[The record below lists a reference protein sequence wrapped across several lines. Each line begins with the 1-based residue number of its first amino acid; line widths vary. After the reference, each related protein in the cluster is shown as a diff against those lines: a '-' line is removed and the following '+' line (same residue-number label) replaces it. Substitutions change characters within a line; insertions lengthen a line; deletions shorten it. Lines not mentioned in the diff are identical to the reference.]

1 MTAESEERR
10 GELRGWWL
18 VALLCVTQVLS
29 MLDNAT
35 FPALIPVFQ
44 PLWSLSGTEA
54 GWVSGIY
61 YAGYAAAV
69 PLLVTTTDR
78 FDARAVYLACCLAG
92 GVAALA
98 FAFLPEGLWT
108 PMLFPAIGRVRL
120 AGTYMEIGRAHV

>member
-1 MTAESEERR
+1 
-10 GELRGWWL
+10 
-18 VALLCVTQVLS
+18 

-44 PLWSLSGTEA
+44 PLWSLNGTEA

-69 PLLVTTTDR
+69 PLLVTMTDR

-98 FAFLPEGLWT
+98 FAFLAGPVAG
-108 PMLFPAIGRVRL
+108 PAVSPHRRGQPPRPPHGRPHRQ
-120 AGTYMEIGRAHV
+120 

>member
-1 MTAESEERR
+1 
-10 GELRGWWL
+10 
-18 VALLCVTQVLS
+18 

-44 PLWSLSGTEA
+44 PLWSLNGTEA

-69 PLLVTTTDR
+69 PLLVTMTDR

-98 FAFLPEGLWT
+98 FAFLAEGLWT
-108 PMLFPAIGRVRL
+108 AMLFRAIGGVSLRTEEHTSELQSPMRP
-120 AGTYMEIGRAHV
+120 

>member
-1 MTAESEERR
+1 MATPETATRR

-69 PLLVTTTDR
+69 PLLVTMTDR

-92 GVAALA
+92 GARSEERGVGK
-98 FAFLPEGLWT
+98 EGVST
-108 PMLFPAIGRVRL
+108 CRSRG
-120 AGTYMEIGRAHV
+120 

>member
-44 PLWSLSGTEA
+44 PFWSLNGTED

-61 YAGYAAAV
+61 YAGSAAAV
-69 PLLVTTTDR
+69 PLLVTLTDR
-78 FDARAVYLACCLAG
+78 FDARAVHEPCSTYAR
-92 GVAALA
+92 VAA
-98 FAFLPEGLWT
+98 
-108 PMLFPAIGRVRL
+108 PA
-120 AGTYMEIGRAHV
+120 